1 MDQDPIDTIVVG
13 DGVVSLPIAE
23 SPPQEMSSMSINT
36 SPNIDISPNVA
47 NALLTESVGN
57 IQTTN
62 ASARNQAALSMGVL
76 QAAQARNFDELGSTE
91 SRAVSGV
98 MATPI
103 APPTTGS

>member
-23 SPPQEMSSMSINT
+23 SPPQEMSSMSI
-36 SPNIDISPNVA
+36 DISPNVA
-47 NALLTESVGN
+47 NALLTESIGN